1 MWCWCTFVVCQWFLK
16 TRNTGGLEKTKQNIV
31 FFPNCFISKKYR
43 VSQKKIVFRNLVLFW
58 LAGVWAFKIWVIL
71 GSKNIHAIT
80 RCLALVPNV
89 STLVCTPLSL
99 YTPLNGHLIR
109 GFAIFLKTILFWD
122 TLYLF
127 TCYNYLRTHLYST
140 SFKDNTDWCD
150 KSWFTNMWGRYI
162 RIWTIG
168 KTSKMDQEDSKRSL

>member
-1 MWCWCTFVVCQWFLK
+1 M
-16 TRNTGGLEKTKQNIV
+16 EKVQVNFKFSFNLQYI
-31 FFPNCFISKKYR
+31 YR
-43 VSQKKIVFRNLVLFW
+43 VTQKKIVFRNLVLFW

-122 TLYLF
+122 TLYIEGNFSNLLSNHSYGLVY
-127 TCYNYLRTHLYST
+127 CIYE
-140 SFKDNTDWCD
+140 C
-150 KSWFTNMWGRYI
+150 KSDEIILKSNIISIVPQG
-162 RIWTIG
+162 
-168 KTSKMDQEDSKRSL
+168 